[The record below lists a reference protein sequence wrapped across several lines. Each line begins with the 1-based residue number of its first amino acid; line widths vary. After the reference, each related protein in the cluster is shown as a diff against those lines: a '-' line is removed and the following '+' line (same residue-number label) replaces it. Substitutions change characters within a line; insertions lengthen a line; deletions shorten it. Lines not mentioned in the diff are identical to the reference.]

1 MGEHKTGTVFSFE
14 LYFTAPAGEHVI
26 DALYEAGWSDSTIDL
41 DPETGGEGWATFHR
55 EAPSALQAVVSAIRE
70 GRKAGVEPLGV
81 TEDYVSLKEI
91 AERTGRTPAAVDH
104 WVTGRR
110 GPGEFPEPRVPRP
123 RVSLYSGA
131 EVSKWLVA
139 NGLAALSPADVEIAR
154 ICEITDSTLLAKRLQ
169 RQLSEDEQRELDRA
183 VA

>member
-1 MGEHKTGTVFSFE
+1 VTVYAFKLHFSAPPGEHI
-14 LYFTAPAGEHVI
+14 I
-26 DALYEAGWSDSTIDL
+26 DALYEAGWDDAVIGF
-41 DPETGGEGWATFHR
+41 DPDTGGDGWAYFDR

-70 GRKAGVEPLGV
+70 GRKAGVELLGV

-91 AERTGRTPAAVDH
+91 AERTGRTVGAVDH

-110 GPGEFPEPRVPRP
+110 GPADFPKPRVPRP
-123 RVSLYSGA
+123 RVSLYSWA
-131 EVSKWLVA
+131 EVSMWLVA

-154 ICEITDSTLLAKRLQ
+154 ICEVADATLKARRLQ
-169 RQLSEDEQRELDRA
+169 RQLSATDLEELALA